1 MCPSCGICFS
11 SASTL
16 GAHATYYCSK
26 RPQVTTA
33 VASAP
38 VTNESPLP
46 TLPTQTEM
54 MANVPLSNG
63 RSQTPEQMDELVQH
77 KKMNPRLINT
87 IYNFILDK
95 IGELN

>member
-16 GAHATYYCSK
+16 SAHATYYCSK
-26 RPQVTTA
+26 RPQVTPA
-33 VASAP
+33 VAPVP

-46 TLPTQTEM
+46 TQPEM

-63 RSQTPEQMDELVQH
+63 RSQTPEQMDEMVCTQQH
-77 KKMNPRLINT
+77 FKISYLKKIDAH
-87 IYNFILDK
+87 F
-95 IGELN
+95 